1 MFPSLVLG
9 FLAARIAAVTAA
21 GSSGCIGTISSLNDV
36 SNAVK
41 CTTVNINAFTVPA
54 GQTFALQLL
63 DGTTVNVCERDQMFS
78 LCTSLILFSG
88 RDPIRKPKLG
98 RSPIRGQVSAGT
110 ATSNHSENLTK
121 TVFTEGTI
129 SLVRGLFEV
138 IAIPNIPS

>member
-1 MFPSLVLG
+1 
-9 FLAARIAAVTAA
+9 
-21 GSSGCIGTISSLNDV
+21 LNDV
-36 SNAVK
+36 SNAVE

-88 RDPIRKPKLG
+88 RDSIRKPKLG

-110 ATSNHSENLTK
+110 ATSSDSENLTK
-121 TVFTEGTI
+121 TVFTEGII

-138 IAIPNIPS
+138 IVIPNIPS